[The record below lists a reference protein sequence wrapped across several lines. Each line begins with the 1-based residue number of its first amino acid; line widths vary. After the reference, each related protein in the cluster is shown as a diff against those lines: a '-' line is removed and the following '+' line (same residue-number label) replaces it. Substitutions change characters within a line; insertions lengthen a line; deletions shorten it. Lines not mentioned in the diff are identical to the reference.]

1 MYLASV
7 LSNSHSRLK
16 KSYKPCDAA
25 VQDPSAFRAPTL
37 VTGFVWGPLS
47 FNSASGNGTTVGP
60 GWGSPFFGVPSAVTS
75 LVCGPLLF
83 NSASGNGTTVGHGWG
98 SPCCGSTQWLF
109 CTKALHRPVF
119 ALFAGWEAALP
130 FQVPE
135 ASATPVVINAR
146 LFLLV
151 LQFLFVRHVKALC
164 RSQPGGLSMLGTQR
178 VADGRSLQKN
188 ASM

>member
-37 VTGFVWGPLS
+37 VTGFVWG
-47 FNSASGNGTTVGP
+47 FV
-60 GWGSPFFGVPSAVTS
+60 W
-75 LVCGPLLF
+75 GPLLF

-151 LQFLFVRHVKALC
+151 LQLLFVRHVKALC